1 MCPSPLYLQVLAK
14 HEVPITLSSD
24 AHYPNDLGKYVEE
37 NVKTLRNHDISH
49 LATFTETSQ
58 NDEITRRSNNF
69 KMMRFFDENRSF
81 VQNKKE

>member
-37 NVKTLRNHDISH
+37 NIKTLRNHDIAH
-49 LATFTETSQ
+49 LATFYETS
-58 NDEITRRSNNF
+58 
-69 KMMRFFDENRSF
+69 
-81 VQNKKE
+81 

>member
-37 NVKTLRNHDISH
+37 NIKTLRNHDIAY
-49 LATFTETSQ
+49 LATFTKRVRT
-58 NDEITRRSNNF
+58 
-69 KMMRFFDENRSF
+69 MRLLEEVTIS
-81 VQNKKE
+81 K

>member
-37 NVKTLRNHDISH
+37 NVKTLRNHDIS
-49 LATFTETSQ
+49 LSYIYETSQ

-69 KMMRFFDENRSF
+69 KMITIFDENRSF

>member
-37 NVKTLRNHDISH
+37 NVKTLRNHDIS
-49 LATFTETSQ
+49 LSYIYETSQ

-69 KMMRFFDENRSF
+69 KTITIFDENRSF